1 MLFRSFR
8 WIVLLSFYF
17 MFFALF
23 AIAFSN
29 SVKDKL
35 KREYSAHKVYSYN
48 TARVYMYNDVDC
60 TDNQMFLIYSGTTY
74 PWTCG
79 RTNKPSSTA
88 INAEHSVPQSFFG
101 KKSPMV
107 SDLHHIYPASAKIN
121 SIRSNFR
128 YTEVDYS
135 QCKKFCRDMNCQT
148 ERPSSNIDDYSC
160 LTVDNEF
167 MPRKADRGQVARGV
181 LYFYTIYDSYDITRV
196 GSVSLFR
203 RWNTQFPPNAQ
214 EKTRNDRL
222 NKTQGNRNPYVDDYT
237 LVDQAFA

>member
-1 MLFRSFR
+1 
-8 WIVLLSFYF
+8 
-17 MFFALF
+17 
-23 AIAFSN
+23 
-29 SVKDKL
+29 
-35 KREYSAHKVYSYN
+35 
-48 TARVYMYNDVDC
+48 
-60 TDNQMFLIYSGTTY
+60 
-74 PWTCG
+74 
-79 RTNKPSSTA
+79 
-88 INAEHSVPQSFFG
+88 
-101 KKSPMV
+101 
-107 SDLHHIYPASAKIN
+107 
-121 SIRSNFR
+121 
-128 YTEVDYS
+128 
-135 QCKKFCRDMNCQT
+135 MNCQT